1 MDLTIEHI
9 QQRFQHFN
17 QLIFGSSLQPLPIRL
32 SNARTFLGQLRYHRQ
47 RSFGGKTRYSD
58 FLLVIS
64 RHAATTPQ
72 LLDDTIIHEM
82 IHYHILSNNLKD
94 TSSHGRIFRQ
104 MMNDINTRF
113 QRKITISHR
122 TSPEAHS
129 SSDTTIHQHYF
140 CISRFA
146 DGRLGITVAAKTRI
160 RHIAIAINRVPEIQ
174 SHQWY
179 TSTHPI
185 LNRYRRSLTLK
196 VYLITPTDLTAILS
210 TATSPLTP

>member
-17 QLIFGSSLQPLPIRL
+17 QLIFGSSLQSLPIRL
-32 SNARTFLGQLRYHRQ
+32 SNARTFLGQLRYHRK
-47 RSFGGKTRYSD
+47 RSFWGKTRYSD

-113 QRKITISHR
+113 QRNITISHR
-122 TSPEAHS
+122 TSPETHS

-210 TATSPLTP
+210 TAPSPLTP